1 MVAEAGHVEEAC
13 WFILVGLLWGA
24 TNPLLK
30 RGSQG
35 IENVKHKNRVLQF
48 LMEMKFL
55 VLNWRY
61 VLPFSINQLGA
72 VLYYVTISRAD
83 ITLAVPLTNSL
94 TFLFTTLFGWLLG
107 ERISPWT
114 IAGVVLVMSGV
125 AMCILSKSD
134 YTIQN
139 NASHQ

>member
-1 MVAEAGHVEEAC
+1 MVEHLQEAG

-30 RGSQG
+30 RGSRG
-35 IENVKHKNRVLQF
+35 IEEVKSQNRAWQF
-48 LMEMKFL
+48 VMEMKFL
-55 VLNWRY
+55 ILNWRY
-61 VLPFSINQLGA
+61 MLPFTINQLGA
-72 VLYYVTISRAD
+72 VVYYVTISTAD

-114 IAGVVLVMSGV
+114 ITGVVLVMSGV
-125 AMCILSKSD
+125 ALCILSKSN
-134 YTIQN
+134 QN
-139 NASHQ
+139 PFQQ